1 MSFSN
6 GRFLTGRDIARLRA
20 VLPDADSLGWIHRAF
35 IEGGKTGTPFDN
47 YGGEDRFWL
56 GPEGGQ
62 FGLYFPPG
70 KPFAFDNWQTPA
82 AFQEGAWDISHR
94 SPTSVGFTRKIAVTN
109 YGGQAF
115 TMDVTREIGILTRDA
130 VVERLGIA
138 LDDHVQW
145 VAFESSNSIR
155 NTGAQ
160 WTEDKG
166 LVSIWILGMFAP
178 APDAKVVLPFV
189 KGVPGPAVNDA
200 YFGKVPPDRLTID
213 DAKGLA
219 VFSCDG
225 KYRSKIGLGPARAT
239 SVAGSY
245 SASSRLLTIVQYDKP
260 PAATRYVNSMWELQ
274 KEPFGGDV
282 INSYND
288 GPPAPG
294 KPSLGG
300 FYEIETSSPAAA
312 LGSGKSMVHVH
323 RTFHFV
329 GEPAELEGIAHKVL
343 GVSLAALK

>member
-1 MSFSN
+1 MRFALACTAFGAVAALTFVGCKACTPLPKDRMEPSVKNPSSGRTTFESDASFLRAHGELVILESPGG
-6 GRFLTGRDIARLRA
+6 GRVAVSPKYQGRVMTSA

-145 VAFESSNSIR
+145 AAPIGRFDRRQDRADELFARLHDDVIHHAAQRLAIVNHR
-155 NTGAQ
+155 N
-160 WTEDKG
+160 DK
-166 LVSIWILGMFAP
+166 
-178 APDAKVVLPFV
+178 
-189 KGVPGPAVNDA
+189 
-200 YFGKVPPDRLTID
+200 LTVQQI
-213 DAKGLA
+213 
-219 VFSCDG
+219 
-225 KYRSKIGLGPARAT
+225 
-239 SVAGSY
+239 
-245 SASSRLLTIVQYDKP
+245 SRLRNDP
-260 PAATRYVNSMWELQ
+260 P
-274 KEPFGGDV
+274 
-282 INSYND
+282 
-288 GPPAPG
+288 
-294 KPSLGG
+294 
-300 FYEIETSSPAAA
+300 
-312 LGSGKSMVHVH
+312 HHCH
-323 RTFHFV
+323 R
-329 GEPAELEGIAHKVL
+329 
-343 GVSLAALK
+343 